1 MLEPFTLGELAIFSA
16 TVIGAVVAI
25 CKVSACQV
33 IKCGLNGFYCERAKI
48 PASELEVDE
57 EEKSDFDKAVEM
69 KVKNEDKRNK

>member
-57 EEKSDFDKAVEM
+57 DKSDFGKAVEM

>member
-1 MLEPFTLGELAIFSA
+1 MLEPFTIGELAIFSA

-48 PASELEVDE
+48 PASELEEVKDKE
-57 EEKSDFDKAVEM
+57 EIELTQNEN
-69 KVKNEDKRNK
+69 KNIK

>member
-16 TVIGAVVAI
+16 TVIGALVAI

-48 PASELEVDE
+48 PASELEVKDE
-57 EEKSDFDKAVEM
+57 DKSDFDKAIEM
-69 KVKNEDKRNK
+69 NVKNEDKRNK

>member
-33 IKCGLNGFYCERAKI
+33 IKCGLNGF
-48 PASELEVDE
+48 
-57 EEKSDFDKAVEM
+57 
-69 KVKNEDKRNK
+69 